1 VSEREYHTNKNSPA
15 PLHLWALGSRLLLR
29 RDAWQAHSLAVLLL
43 LTRCDSVRVPV
54 VGAGTLAILLRPA
67 KDFCVAVHTH
77 TKSSDGH
84 VSCAVA
90 PPAYGA
96 RECAPYQLDYK
107 CTRSTSQRSHRHQQ
121 SAGSRALLPNG
132 GPWPTA
138 GSWGRRRRRCPSRTR
153 PCTVPFVSVRH
164 TKGS

>member
-1 VSEREYHTNKNSPA
+1 VRENIIQTRTVLHRCIYGRLA
-15 PLHLWALGSRLLLR
+15 PGCCCGVMPGKPTRLR
-29 RDAWQAHSLAVLLL
+29 YCCSSLAVTRSECQLLEL
-43 LTRCDSVRVPV
+43 VRLRYCCDLPKISALPYTRTRNRAMV
-54 VGAGTLAILLRPA
+54 TLAVRSRL
-67 KDFCVAVHTH
+67 
-77 TKSSDGH
+77 
-84 VSCAVA
+84 
-90 PPAYGA
+90 PAYGA
-96 RECAPYQLDYK
+96 RECAPYLLDYK